1 MRTGLRPALA
11 ASIGLAAAAVL
22 AGCASD
28 VPKGVR
34 DVTNAPSGGALQP
47 PDPVAAASALQQNYR
62 IGPRDVLSISV
73 FRVESLQKEEVQVD
87 LAGQIDFPLIG
98 TVNAA
103 ARTPN
108 ELAAEIAMKL
118 EAKYL
123 QNPQV
128 TVLVKEAVSQR
139 FTVEGA
145 VRKPGVFPVV
155 GKMTLLQAIAT
166 AEGLD
171 DVANT
176 RGVVVFRTVNDRRMA
191 AAVDLAEVRTGKLG
205 DPQIYP
211 GDVVV
216 VATSKSRR
224 ALKDIVGVTPLT
236 SFRLLFGG
244 Y

>member
-1 MRTGLRPALA
+1 MSPGLRPVLT
-11 ASIGLAAAAVL
+11 ASAGLAAACLL
-22 AGCASD
+22 AGCASGA
-28 VPKGVR
+28 PKGVR
-34 DVTNAPSGGALQP
+34 DVTNAPEGGALQP
-47 PDPVAAASALQQNYR
+47 PDPVAAASALQQSYR

-73 FRVESLQKEEVQVD
+73 FRVESLQKEEIQVD

-98 TVNAA
+98 TVTAA
-103 ARTPN
+103 TKTPN
-108 ELAAEIAMKL
+108 ELAAEIATKL

-123 QNPQV
+123 QDPQV

-166 AEGLD
+166 AEGLE
-171 DVANT
+171 DVAST
-176 RGVVVFRTVNDRRMA
+176 RSVVVFRTVNDRRMA
-191 AAVDLAEVRTGKLG
+191 AAVDLAEVRVGKLG

-211 GDVVV
+211 GDVIV

-224 ALKDIVGVTPLT
+224 AIKDIVGVTPLAN
-236 SFRLLFGG
+236 FRLFFGG

>member
-1 MRTGLRPALA
+1 MRAGLRQALA
-11 ASIGLAAAAVL
+11 ASAILAAGAVL

-28 VPKGVR
+28 VPRGVR
-34 DVTNAPSGGALQP
+34 DVTNAPTGGRLSP
-47 PDPVAAASALQQNYR
+47 PDPVAAASSLQQSYR

-73 FRVESLQKEEVQVD
+73 FRVEALQEEEVQVD
-87 LAGQIDFPLIG
+87 LAGKINFPLIG
-98 TVNAA
+98 AIEAA
-103 ARTPN
+103 AKTPN
-108 ELAAEIAMKL
+108 ELAAEIATKL

-145 VRKPGVFPVV
+145 VRKPGVFPVI

-166 AEGLD
+166 AEGLE
-171 DVANT
+171 DVAST
-176 RGVVVFRTVNDRRMA
+176 RNVVVFRTVNGRRMA
-191 AAVDLAEVRTGKLG
+191 AAVDLGDVRTGRLG

-216 VATSKSRR
+216 VAASKSRR
-224 ALKDIVGVTPLT
+224 AIKDIVGVTPLAN
-236 SFRLLFGG
+236 FRLFFGG